1 MDENKV
7 NSQENYEEVEETR
20 EEFIARINRENE
32 ERAKR
37 KAEEKLKGETEP
49 TPVPAEEEENSEEEA
64 DKEEEAEAP
73 KSDEPPAGKLLGEL
87 DLIYEEHDIIA
98 ATDIQL
104 AKSKALKIFRIILV
118 LLPAAMLIY
127 SIVKLCLGDTTQVS
141 NIVLCA
147 LLYVFV
153 GYIYFVSPKKTA
165 HRTFTGIDED
175 QKNGIFNHFAF
186 YEGGVYITTQT
197 VSQTFEW
204 NQFREIVECPAGI
217 LMTTFGRSAVY
228 FPERLLGNV
237 DRKALSEVMMKEMGN
252 KYFVT
257 DFVDKH
263 KDKQEDKVDL

>member
-7 NSQENYEEVEETR
+7 NSQESYEEVEETK

-37 KAEEKLKGETEP
+37 KAEEKLKTENGEISGSAPETEL
-49 TPVPAEEEENSEEEA
+49 EEIEEPEE
-64 DKEEEAEAP
+64 EAP
-73 KSDEPPAGKLLGEL
+73 KSDEPPAGKLFGEL

-118 LLPAAMLIY
+118 ILPAAMLIY
-127 SIVKLCLGDTTQVS
+127 SIIKLCLGDTTQVS

-147 LLYVFV
+147 LLYLFV

-175 QKNGIFNHFAF
+175 QKNGIYNHFAF
-186 YEGGVYITTQT
+186 YEGGVYITSQT

-228 FPERLLGNV
+228 FPDRLLGNI
-237 DRKALSEVMMKEMGN
+237 DRAALSEVMMREMGN

-257 DFVDKH
+257 NFVDKH
-263 KDKQEDKVDL
+263 KDK

>member
-20 EEFIARINRENE
+20 EEFIARINREKE
-32 ERAKR
+32 ERLKR

-49 TPVPAEEEENSEEEA
+49 TPIPEEDAPAEKIVDEDEEPVEEVKN
-64 DKEEEAEAP
+64 D
-73 KSDEPPAGKLLGEL
+73 DPPTGKLLGEL

-127 SIVKLCLGDTTQVS
+127 SIIKLCLGDTTQVS

-147 LLYVFV
+147 LLYIFV

-165 HRTFTGIDED
+165 HRTFMGIDED
-175 QKNGIFNHFAF
+175 QKNGIFNHFSF
-186 YEGGVYITTQT
+186 YEGGVYITTPT

-204 NQFREIVECPAGI
+204 SQFREIVECPAGI
-217 LMTTFGRSAVY
+217 LLTTFGRSAVY

-237 DRKALSEVMMKEMGN
+237 DRKALSEVMMKELGN

-257 DFVDKH
+257 DFVDKAT
-263 KDKQEDKVDL
+263 KKKENI